1 MHIRGNLTG
10 HLEVLVDTINGVAG
24 TTVLFYFY
32 DTDGNIF
39 DEVTLTEITAGA
51 PFDGSVT

>member
-10 HLEVLVDTINGVAG
+10 HLEVLVDTVNGVAG

-39 DEVTLTEITAGA
+39 DEVTLTEITANA